1 MALLSLSAKYSA
13 SDNFSNHPPGA
24 SQVHRPPILCQET
37 SSTLLSI
44 KVSMAQINGFALCRI
59 RLSAC
64 FITVTLYL
72 TGQFAMEV
80 YFNSICKTASAALRS
95 PICHHTPTAATAT
108 KQHSPFH
115 KGETQTEVLSD
126 GKVYCGYFS
135 LKHLIALLEAER
147 KVKIQFYNY
156 TMTIIAEGGKKK
168 NHSSVS

>member
-1 MALLSLSAKYSA
+1 
-13 SDNFSNHPPGA
+13 
-24 SQVHRPPILCQET
+24 
-37 SSTLLSI
+37 
-44 KVSMAQINGFALCRI
+44 MAQINGFALCRI

-115 KGETQTEVLSD
+115 MGETQTEVLSD

>member
-1 MALLSLSAKYSA
+1 M
-13 SDNFSNHPPGA
+13 
-24 SQVHRPPILCQET
+24 HRPPILCQET

-59 RLSAC
+59 RLSALLHHC
-64 FITVTLYL
+64 DTLFD
-72 TGQFAMEV
+72 QFAMEV
-80 YFNSICKTASAALRS
+80 YFNSICKAAAAALQS

-156 TMTIIAEGGKKK
+156 TMTIIAE
-168 NHSSVS
+168 